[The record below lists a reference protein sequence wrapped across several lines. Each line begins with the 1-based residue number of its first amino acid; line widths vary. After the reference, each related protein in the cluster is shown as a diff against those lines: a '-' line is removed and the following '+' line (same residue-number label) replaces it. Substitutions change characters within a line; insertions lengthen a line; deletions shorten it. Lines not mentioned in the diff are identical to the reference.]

1 LRATFSLLLVLCS
14 TAIETV
20 TTDARTHR
28 GITKK
33 ITNLFFFPF
42 VISLLVAPLC
52 PFETFSSKWERRE
65 ALGKHKKFG
74 RLKETVCC
82 FFYCSVQK
90 AQHSRLERNQTEFK

>member
-65 ALGKHKKFG
+65 ALGKRKNLEDLRKLFVVFFIVQSKK
-74 RLKETVCC
+74 L
-82 FFYCSVQK
+82 SIPD
-90 AQHSRLERNQTEFK
+90 